1 MCLSNHDF
9 SNHSLL
15 KGGASI
21 LDKYWKKFTQKGD
34 IFSYLEY
41 RRKYNGITKAV
52 QTDGSGK
59 SRGNSDKNI

>member
-1 MCLSNHDF
+1 M
-9 SNHSLL
+9 
-15 KGGASI
+15 
-21 LDKYWKKFTQKGD
+21 DKDWKKFTQKGD